1 MRHVLRIAALVLLAS
16 SLPAVA
22 EENAVERGLDK
33 AGRAIDRGA
42 KATGR
47 AVERGGRAIQGTG
60 AKVEKKV
67 DRKVEP
73 KTAEKK

>member
-1 MRHVLRIAALVLLAS
+1 MSRALRIAALVLLACS
-16 SLPAVA
+16 RAAAA

-33 AGRAIDRGA
+33 AGRAIERGA

-47 AVERGGRAIQGTG
+47 AVERGGRAIQDTG

-67 DRKVEP
+67 DKAVEP
-73 KTAEKK
+73 RNPERK

>member
-1 MRHVLRIAALVLLAS
+1 MKRATRSVALALLAL

-33 AGRAIDRGA
+33 AGRAIERGA

-47 AVERGGRAIQGTG
+47 AVERGGRAVQDTG
-60 AKVEKKV
+60 EKVEKKV
-67 DRKVEP
+67 DKAVAP
-73 KTAEKK
+73 KKQEK